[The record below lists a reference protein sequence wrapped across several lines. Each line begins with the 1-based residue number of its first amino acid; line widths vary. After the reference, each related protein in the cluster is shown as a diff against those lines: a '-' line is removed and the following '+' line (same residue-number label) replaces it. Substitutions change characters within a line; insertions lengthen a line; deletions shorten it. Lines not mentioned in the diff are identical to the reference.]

1 MQDAAALLQALRL
14 TFPDELARW
23 FPLMPMS
30 LPGAS
35 SMAVAGA
42 SSMPLTRSTP
52 LPSPFALPQPAS
64 RRGRDPVRALGLD
77 LADLRVLYRAIRVAW
92 LAELIFGGRDEARRW
107 LCTPKRRLHGRV
119 PLLLCQH
126 GRYAAVIEEWLVDID
141 EGNGP

>member
-23 FPLMPMS
+23 FALVPMV

-35 SMAVAGA
+35 SMPSAKATP
-42 SSMPLTRSTP
+42 MPPPR
-52 LPSPFALPQPAS
+52 ALPPSAS
-64 RRGRDPVRALGLD
+64 HRARDPARALGLD

-92 LAELIFGGRDEARRW
+92 LAELVFGGRDEARRW

>member
-23 FPLMPMS
+23 FALVPMV

-35 SMAVAGA
+35 SMPSAK
-42 SSMPLTRSTP
+42 STP
-52 LPSPFALPQPAS
+52 MPPPRALPPSAS
-64 RRGRDPVRALGLD
+64 RRGRDPARALGLD

-92 LAELIFGGRDEARRW
+92 LAELVFGGREEARRW